1 MYAANADTEVIFIN
15 GDIKGLSETQTG
27 RHVLSFPFALLGS
40 EDRFLVPCW
49 KNRED
54 TYLQKAET

>member
-15 GDIKGLSETQTG
+15 GYIKGLSEAQTG
-27 RHVLSFPFALLGS
+27 RHMLSFPFALLGS
-40 EDRFLVPCW
+40 EDRFIAPCW

-54 TYLQKAET
+54 TYLQKGGT